1 MLHRSN
7 AASLLAGISCALP
20 ALALAGTLEQIKKS
34 GEIRI
39 GYRTDAPP
47 LAFNDASGQAAGYSV
62 DLCKRI
68 ATAVK
73 EELKLADLKV
83 TFVPLTS
90 ANRIDAIVQNK
101 ADIECGA
108 TTVTLSREEKVD
120 FTLMTFVTGGSLLS
134 LADSN
139 VNALGDVSGK
149 SVVVVTG
156 TTSEAALKTALT
168 KNLIDAKVVAVASR
182 EEAMKQLEAKQVV
195 AFASDQIVL
204 IGQIMQ
210 STDPKKYS
218 LARETF
224 SYEPYAFVVRRD
236 DSDFRL
242 VANRAIAQVYR
253 TGQIEQVYGRWFGQ
267 AGIKPSP
274 VLNAMYALQSLPE

>member
-1 MLHRSN
+1 MLRRLN
-7 AASLLAGISCALP
+7 AVSLLALLSCVLP
-20 ALALAGTLEQIKKS
+20 ALATAGTLDQIRKS

-47 LAFNDASGQAAGYSV
+47 LAFSDSTGQAAGYSV

-73 EELKLADLKV
+73 DELKLADLKV
-83 TFVPLTS
+83 TYVPLTS
-90 ANRIDAIVQNK
+90 ADRLDAIVNNK

-108 TTVTLSREEKVD
+108 TTVTLSRAAKVD

-134 LADSN
+134 LAASS
-139 VNALGDVSGK
+139 VNALSDATGK
-149 SVVVVTG
+149 SVAVVAG
-156 TTSEAALKTALT
+156 TTSEAALRNAIT
-168 KNLIDAKVVAVASR
+168 KNLIDAKVVSVANR
-182 EEAMKQLEAKQVV
+182 EEAMKQLDAGQVA

-210 STDPKKYS
+210 AADPKKYS
-218 LARETF
+218 LARELF
-224 SYEPYAFVVRRD
+224 SFEPYAFVVRRD
-236 DSDFRL
+236 DSEFRL
-242 VANRAIAQVYR
+242 VANRAIAQIYR
-253 TGQIEQVYGRWFGQ
+253 SGQIEQLYGRWFGQ

-274 VLNAMYALQSLPE
+274 VLSAMYALQALPE

>member
-7 AASLLAGISCALP
+7 AASLLAVISCALP
-20 ALALAGTLEQIKKS
+20 ALALGGTLEQIKKS

-73 EELKLADLKV
+73 EKLKLADLKV

-90 ANRIDAIVQNK
+90 ADRLDAIVKNK

-139 VNALGDVSGK
+139 VNALGDVAGK
-149 SVVVVTG
+149 SVAVVTG

-168 KNLIDAKVVAVASR
+168 KNLVDAKVVTVASR
-182 EEAMKQLEAKQVV
+182 EEGMKQLEASQVV

-210 STDPKKYS
+210 SADPKKYK
-218 LARETF
+218 LARELF
-224 SYEPYAFVVRRD
+224 SYEPYAFVVRRG

-242 VANRAIAQVYR
+242 EANRALAQVYR
-253 TGQIEQVYGRWFGQ
+253 TGQIEQLYSRWFGQ
-267 AGIKPSP
+267 AGLKPSP
-274 VLNAMYALQSLPE
+274 VLNAMYALHSLPE

>member
-7 AASLLAGISCALP
+7 AASLLAVISSTLP
-20 ALALAGTLEQIKKS
+20 ALALGGTLEQIKKS

-47 LAFNDASGQAAGYSV
+47 LAFNDPSGQAAGYSV

-68 ATAVK
+68 ATSVK
-73 EELKLADLKV
+73 EKLKLADLRV

-90 ANRIDAIVQNK
+90 EDRLDAIIKNK

-139 VNALGDVSGK
+139 VNALGDVAGK
-149 SVVVVTG
+149 SVAVVTG

-168 KNLIDAKVVAVASR
+168 KNLVDAKVVAVASR
-182 EEAMKQLEAKQVV
+182 EEAMKQLDASQVV

-210 STDPKKYS
+210 SADPKKYR
-218 LARETF
+218 LARELF
-224 SYEPYAFVVRRD
+224 SYEPYGFVVRRG

-242 VANRAIAQVYR
+242 EANRALAQVYR
-253 TGQIEQVYGRWFGQ
+253 TGQIEQLYSRWFGQ
-267 AGIKPSP
+267 AGLKPSP

>member
-1 MLHRSN
+1 MLHRPN
-7 AASLLAGISCALP
+7 AASLLAVISCALP
-20 ALALAGTLEQIKKS
+20 ALALAGTLDQIKKS

-90 ANRIDAIVQNK
+90 ADRLDAIVKSK

-108 TTVTLSREEKVD
+108 TTVTLSREKQVD

-134 LADSN
+134 LADST
-139 VNALGDVSGK
+139 VNALADVAGK
-149 SVVVVTG
+149 SVAVVAG
-156 TTSEAALKTALT
+156 TTSEAALKKALT
-168 KNLIDAKVVAVASR
+168 KNLIDAKVVAVANR
-182 EEAMKQLEAKQVV
+182 EEAMKQLDAKQVA

-204 IGQIMQ
+204 IGQMIR
-210 STDPKKYS
+210 SGDSKKYS
-218 LARETF
+218 LARELF

-236 DSDFRL
+236 DPDFRL
-242 VANRAIAQVYR
+242 VANRALAQTYR

-267 AGIKPSP
+267 AGIKPTP
-274 VLNAMYALQSLPE
+274 VLTAMYALQSLPE

>member
-7 AASLLAGISCALP
+7 AASLLAVISCALP
-20 ALALAGTLEQIKKS
+20 VFALAGTLDQIKKS

-90 ANRIDAIVQNK
+90 ADRLDAIVKSK

-108 TTVTLSREEKVD
+108 TTVTLSREKQVD

-139 VNALGDVSGK
+139 VDALVDVAGK
-149 SVVVVTG
+149 SVAVVTG
-156 TTSEAALKTALT
+156 TTSEAALRKALT
-168 KNLIDAKVVAVASR
+168 KNLIDAKVVAVANR
-182 EEAMKQLEAKQVV
+182 EEAMKQLDAKQVA

-204 IGQIMQ
+204 IGQMIR
-210 STDPKKYS
+210 SGDSKKYS
-218 LARETF
+218 LARELF

-236 DSDFRL
+236 DPDFRL
-242 VANRAIAQVYR
+242 VANRALAQTYR

-267 AGIKPSP
+267 AGIKPTP
-274 VLNAMYALQSLPE
+274 VLTAMYALQSLPE

>member
-1 MLHRSN
+1 MLHRSK
-7 AASLLAGISCALP
+7 AASLAVLSCLLP
-20 ALALAGTLEQIKKS
+20 ALALAGTLDQIKKS

-73 EELKLADLKV
+73 EDLKLADLKI

-90 ANRIDAIVQNK
+90 ADRLDAIIKNK

-139 VNALGDVSGK
+139 VNSLSDVAGK

-156 TTSEAALKTALT
+156 TTSQAALTNALT

-182 EEAMKQLEAKQVV
+182 EEAMKQLDSKQVA
-195 AFASDQIVL
+195 AFASDQVVL
-204 IGQIMQ
+204 IGQIIQ
-210 STDPKKYS
+210 SADPKKYN
-218 LARETF
+218 LAHELF

-236 DSDFRL
+236 DSPFRL
-242 VANRAIAQVYR
+242 VANRALAQVYR
-253 TGQIEQVYGRWFGQ
+253 TGQIEQLYGRWFGR

-274 VLNAMYALQSLPE
+274 VLTAMYALQSLPE